1 MTKKLVHTNFK
12 TIVKYLVEG
21 ITTETEN
28 EIIDFCDNANF
39 GGCVKFVGGGRA
51 YVEVFTD

>member
-1 MTKKLVHTNFK
+1 MTKKVIPTNFK

-21 ITTETEN
+21 ITTETKN

-39 GGCVKFVGGGRA
+39 GGCVKFVGEGRA
-51 YVEVFTD
+51 YVEVFID